1 MKYIFLILFTIGAVT
16 ACNNAD
22 PTSKGT
28 PKAAA
33 TGTQVAKAAAETPKP
48 KSTVATTPKKAPA
61 TDKAAVATKTT
72 ALPAGCGGKTAKD
85 GAVQECGG
93 AVKTEAAAKT
103 PTGKSTHHGGQFTL
117 TDTVPLSQIMDK
129 AKDFAGK
136 QVKVSARVTKVCKK
150 KGCWFVMAGNQGDGR
165 YVRVKMKDYG
175 FFVPLD
181 CDGKNAVVEGTF
193 NVKEVSESYRKHLAE
208 DGNEDPNKVKGSKLE
223 LTLMATAIDIN
234 G

>member
-1 MKYIFLILFTIGAVT
+1 M
-16 ACNNAD
+16 N
-22 PTSKGT
+22 
-28 PKAAA
+28 
-33 TGTQVAKAAAETPKP
+33 
-48 KSTVATTPKKAPA
+48 
-61 TDKAAVATKTT
+61 
-72 ALPAGCGGKTAKD
+72 
-85 GAVQECGG
+85 
-93 AVKTEAAAKT
+93 
-103 PTGKSTHHGGQFTL
+103 
-117 TDTVPLSQIMDK
+117 K

-136 QVKVSARVTKVCKK
+136 QVKVSACVTKVCKK

>member
-1 MKYIFLILFTIGAVT
+1 MT
-16 ACNNAD
+16 
-22 PTSKGT
+22 
-28 PKAAA
+28 
-33 TGTQVAKAAAETPKP
+33 
-48 KSTVATTPKKAPA
+48 TTPQKAPA
-61 TDKAAVATKTT
+61 TDKAAVAAKT
-72 ALPAGCGGKTAKD
+72 AAQPAGCGGKAGCEGKAGGCEGKTAKD
-85 GAVQECGG
+85 QPAGACGG
-93 AVKTEAAAKT
+93 KLKPANQQAKA

-117 TDTVPLSQIMDK
+117 TDTVPLSQIMNK